1 MANPEISKPYAS
13 SPQEWKPLQEIVASV
28 NCDSRD
34 KLIAFIHKISQIESG
49 DGDRRK
55 SFMLNYLIPQR
66 QQFLKLQSLVKW
78 SEHADII
85 KNCESYHQAVQ
96 NQQRKI
102 NIVEQSLEA
111 HANFMPSTSVRSPDI
126 ITAIDVLTTGR
137 YQRFP
142 KAIEEYFAPKPLTD
156 NEVKK
161 ALEEL
166 NSVIELRMLT
176 EEVVP
181 PAMRK
186 YLVNNGRITFSAE
199 KEFEVV
205 LTLLDQKPNFPWHIV
220 DLKFLIQSAND
231 RLYSDIDLSLH
242 EVQTNFIIQSAQMRL
257 YPKNPQLPELP
268 LSRVPGNTEQ
278 STLKPA
284 RPLPLLEL
292 YDFLHTFCLDMQLDI
307 LYQQACRLA
316 GTRWANNLFLE
327 TDGTRTHLEEPLTF
341 LRVYYWRSVK
351 SSSNL
356 AQSQTARRVKSDAIE
371 IIIAEEITKRSL
383 IHSSKS
389 MLSKSHWLTDTSRTK
404 PGVLNDGRG
413 LNYPHKFLQARWTG
427 LADENAEWTVLD
439 WEFDPTNLSFE
450 HLLLSVTQKHAE
462 SVILGFKNALS
473 SLELAKN
480 VFSEEDLEI
489 IEGCQEFPDDFISD
503 DSPISDNVAKRF
515 LKISSLRV
523 WLFGNRYITISIDIR
538 SGRVIIEENNKIDDE
553 EFIRMCE
560 DKISSTPNDDTFV
573 QTLCFIKF
581 KSRIDQIE
589 KAAKYLQF
597 DIHRDLILRKEDR
610 DQLGTKYP
618 PVYFRFPQYD
628 DHFLICGI
636 VNEDSFNLF
645 SREPPVKRYIL
656 VKDAKDPTHKLSSIE
671 QIYLEEKN
679 SLTDQTSLELHEKNI
694 PLSVNGGAF
703 CGKRS
708 FEEIDVKVEDISSR
722 KRKLV
727 RANAGLEYEIVHLA
741 RISSLCRAR
750 ISYLRMKKQIK
761 LHDLSFTTI
770 QPEKSLEFIDPDSS
784 ISLTSSIPVVKMDRK
799 SLLAKMPISIDK
811 ALNVFGDIYIRFVGS
826 RLLTTTT
833 CSHIMDLSLAIKR
846 GNNNIRYDPI
856 SQVISFKYDAEDT
869 YIKNFLRDWINIV
882 MICQAASQV
891 SSPTWTDTFI
901 KVAPFNFQTVKVI
914 YSQDLFFD
922 IGCKSDRYSLRFGTT
937 STTRSRNPHQR
948 ISIFLQ
954 NTLNYECNI
963 GSLISILT
971 RTTLLF
977 SALDALE
984 KDNGGKRVLNI
995 IPRSSHHIRLIWSQ
1009 RILPFSTS
1017 EQFPKYGLDI
1027 EVREENKIFIYDTS
1041 LDSRI
1046 TSLKRIPL
1054 WEKFFESVTSND
1066 IKNDNISINDFIPLS
1081 EGFVISISDTHK
1093 ILEWLDKQIRLA

>member
-1 MANPEISKPYAS
+1 
-13 SPQEWKPLQEIVASV
+13 
-28 NCDSRD
+28 
-34 KLIAFIHKISQIESG
+34 
-49 DGDRRK
+49 
-55 SFMLNYLIPQR
+55 
-66 QQFLKLQSLVKW
+66 
-78 SEHADII
+78 
-85 KNCESYHQAVQ
+85 SYHQAVQ

-102 NIVEQSLEA
+102 NIVEQNLEI

-142 KAIEEYFAPKPLTD
+142 KAIEEYLAPKPLAD

-186 YLVNNGRITFSAE
+186 YHVDNGRITFFVE
-199 KEFEVV
+199 KEFKVV

-231 RLYSDIDLSLH
+231 RLYNIDLSLH
-242 EVQTNFIIQSAQMRL
+242 EVQTNFIIQSAQIRL
-257 YPKNPQLPELP
+257 YPKNPPLPELP

-284 RPLPLLEL
+284 RPLPLMEL

-307 LYQQACRLA
+307 LYQQAYRLA

-327 TDGTRTHLEEPLTF
+327 TDGAHLEEPPQ
-341 LRVYYWRSVK
+341 
-351 SSSNL
+351 N
-356 AQSQTARRVKSDAIE
+356 QTARRVKGDAIE
-371 IIIAEEITKRSL
+371 ITIAEDITKRSL
-383 IHSSKS
+383 IHSSRS
-389 MLSKSHWLTDTSRTK
+389 MLSKSHWLTDTSRIK

-473 SLELAKN
+473 SLELAKS

-489 IEGCQEFPDDFISD
+489 IEGCQEFPDDFIAD

-523 WLFGNRYITISIDIR
+523 WLFGDRYVTISIDIR
-538 SGRVIIEENNKIDDE
+538 SGRIIIEENNKIDDE

-560 DKISSTPNDDTFV
+560 DKISSAPSDDNFV
-573 QTLCFIKF
+573 QTLCYLKS

-597 DIHRDLILRKEDR
+597 DIHRDLILRKEDL
-610 DQLGTKYP
+610 DQLRTKQLA
-618 PVYFRFPQYD
+618 YFRFPQYD

-636 VNEDSFNLF
+636 VDDGSLHYWLTTL

-671 QIYLEEKN
+671 QIYLEEEKN
-679 SLTDQTSLELHEKNI
+679 RFTDKTSLELQEKQT
-694 PLSVNGGAF
+694 VNDGTH

-708 FEEIDVKVEDISSR
+708 FEEIGVKAEDSSSR
-722 KRKLV
+722 KRKLM
-727 RANAGLEYEIVHLA
+727 RASAELEYEIVHLA
-741 RISSLCRAR
+741 RISALCRAR

-784 ISLTSSIPVVKMDRK
+784 ISLTSSIPVLKMDGI
-799 SLLAKMPISIDK
+799 SLLAKMPIAMDK
-811 ALNVFGDIYIRFVGS
+811 ALNIFGDIYIRFVGS

-833 CSHIMDLSLAIKR
+833 LMPSQTSAAKLITLSDSVPKNFFGVIMTTRIKPNSLPTINNADLLD
-846 GNNNIRYDPI
+846 NIRYDPI

-891 SSPTWTDTFI
+891 SSPTWADTSI

-922 IGCKSDRYSLRFGTT
+922 ISCKSDRYSLQFGTT
-937 STTRSRNPHQR
+937 STTKNRNPHQR
-948 ISIFLQ
+948 ISTYLQ

-971 RTTLLF
+971 RTTPLF

-1009 RILPFSTS
+1009 RMLPSFTS
-1017 EQFPKYGLDI
+1017 EQFSKYGLDI

-1054 WEKFFESVTSND
+1054 WEKFFESVTSGD

-1081 EGFVISISDTHK
+1081 EGFVIPIGDTHK
-1093 ILEWLDKQIRLA
+1093 ILEWLDKHIRQA

>member
-102 NIVEQSLEA
+102 NIVEQSLET

-186 YLVNNGRITFSAE
+186 YLVDNGRITFSVE

-307 LYQQACRLA
+307 LYQQAYRLA

-327 TDGTRTHLEEPLTF
+327 TDGTHLEEPRTF

-371 IIIAEEITKRSL
+371 IIISEEITKRSL

-427 LADENAEWTVLD
+427 LADENAEWTVLG

-523 WLFGNRYITISIDIR
+523 WLLGDRYITISIDIR

-581 KSRIDQIE
+581 KSRIDQTE

-597 DIHRDLILRKEDR
+597 DIHRDLILRKEDL
-610 DQLGTKYP
+610 DQLGTKHL
-618 PVYFRFPQYD
+618 VYFRFPQYD

-679 SLTDQTSLELHEKNI
+679 SFTDQTSLELHEKDV
-694 PLSVNGGAF
+694 PLSVNSGAF

-708 FEEIDVKVEDISSR
+708 FEEIDVKIENTLSR

-833 CSHIMDLSLAIKR
+833 CSILLQAFLSFGISTLNYTMDLSLAIKR

-856 SQVISFKYDAEDT
+856 SQVISFKYDAEDV

-891 SSPTWTDTFI
+891 SSPTWTDTSI

-914 YSQDLFFD
+914 YSQ
-922 IGCKSDRYSLRFGTT
+922 
-937 STTRSRNPHQR
+937 
-948 ISIFLQ
+948 
-954 NTLNYECNI
+954 
-963 GSLISILT
+963 
-971 RTTLLF
+971 
-977 SALDALE
+977 
-984 KDNGGKRVLNI
+984 DNGGKRVLNI

-1054 WEKFFESVTSND
+1054 WEKFFESVTSSD

-1081 EGFVISISDTHK
+1081 EGFVIPISDTHK